1 MTNSE
6 VSVAIGQRFPITAKR
21 IGING
26 EGIGYFQHKVT
37 FVPGLIPGEVA
48 VCEATKVTDRY
59 IEAKI
64 HHLRKQSPARV
75 RDVTPL
81 ASEVGGLELAH
92 IAYPQQLIYKNDLIK
107 QALEKFK
114 PRGYEHYDFRDPV
127 GMADPWH
134 YRNKAQFPIRQLPDG
149 QLICGLYRPHTQELV
164 DLPEMPTQSPLSLKI
179 CREILPILKELAIP
193 IYDPEH
199 NSGIIKAIAVRDS
212 QLLQQAQLT
221 FITNSKKMPQ
231 KHALLAAIQA
241 QIPEVISISQNFNP
255 EKDGLFWGAETW
267 LLAGQQY
274 LEEQL
279 GKRRFLLSPRAFLQ
293 LNPQQTVK
301 LYAIVKDFLQL
312 NKNDVLMD
320 AYAGVGTIG
329 ISLADQVKTVVG
341 IEEIPEAVADAEQN
355 VTHNQLRNVSY
366 HLGQVETVWPQ
377 LVARGQHFTALVV
390 DPPRTGLAP
399 ELIETILTVL
409 PEKFVY
415 ISCNESTLARDLV
428 ELTNKYRVD
437 AVQMVDLFPQT
448 ARVETVV
455 KLVRRTHQNY
465 PQK

>member
-1 MTNSE
+1 MTE
-6 VSVAIGQRFPITAKR
+6 SVNVTIGQRFPITARR

-64 HHLRKQSPARV
+64 HHLRKTSPNRV
-75 RDVTPL
+75 KDLPPL
-81 ASEVGGLELAH
+81 AGKVGGLELAH
-92 IAYPQQLIYKNDLIK
+92 IAYPQQLIFKNDLIK

-114 PRGYEHYDFRDPV
+114 PRGYQHYEIMPPL
-127 GMADPWH
+127 GMTAPWH
-134 YRNKAQFPIRQLPDG
+134 YRNKAQFPIRQLADG
-149 QLICGLYRPHTQELV
+149 KLICGLYRPGTQELV
-164 DLPEMPTQSPLSLKI
+164 DLPTMPTQSELTLKV
-179 CREILPILKELAIP
+179 CRGILPILKELAIP
-193 IYDPEH
+193 IYDPEQ
-199 NSGIIKAIAVRDS
+199 NSGIIKAIAVRES
-212 QLLQQAQLT
+212 RLHQQVQLT

-231 KHALLAAIQA
+231 KRALLAAILQ
-241 QIPEVISISQNFNP
+241 QLPEVVSVSQNFNP
-255 EKDGLFWGAETW
+255 AKDGLFWGDETW
-267 LLAGQQY
+267 LLAGEPY

-293 LNPQQTVK
+293 LNLSQTEK
-301 LYAIVKDFLQL
+301 MYQIVRDYLQL
-312 NKNDVLMD
+312 TPNDVLMD

-329 ISLADQVKTVVG
+329 ISLADQVKQVVG

-355 VTHNQLRNVSY
+355 VQHNHLTNVSY
-366 HLGQVETVWPQ
+366 RLGQVETIWPE
-377 LVARGQHFTALVV
+377 LVAAGTHFTALVV

-399 ELIETILTVL
+399 SLVEAILQAA
-409 PEKFVY
+409 PKKFVY

-428 ELTNKYRVD
+428 SLTKAYQVTKM
-437 AVQMVDLFPQT
+437 QMVDLFPQT

-455 KLVRRTHQNY
+455 KLERRASTH
-465 PQK
+465 